1 MNISVLLPMKG
12 HSERVKNKNMKDFN
26 GFPLYH
32 AIVRTLLKSSYVNK
46 IFINTDSDIIAS
58 DAKKSFGDGIVILK
72 DLWKFK
78 VILYP

>member
-32 AIVRTLLKSSYVNK
+32 A
-46 IFINTDSDIIAS
+46 
-58 DAKKSFGDGIVILK
+58 
-72 DLWKFK
+72 
-78 VILYP
+78 